1 MRFLFV
7 EQIALGYREHE
18 LLRVSLNADLFGRS
32 IPLNLL
38 SILGG
43 LYVVHAGDKGIA
55 YEHVEKVWGDIASA
69 QEVLQACG
77 RVSGVTVDE
86 AALAKAR
93 EEHENLHERMA
104 NSSIGQAKRAAAQDV
119 LDAAPSTAPAQ
130 SSTL

>member
-1 MRFLFV
+1 M
-7 EQIALGYREHE
+7 
-18 LLRVSLNADLFGRS
+18 
-32 IPLNLL
+32 
-38 SILGG
+38 GG

-77 RVSGVTVDE
+77 RVSGVAVDE